1 MHDYSIY
8 GYRILL
14 PKITFWRSYSA
25 TQKSTSLKELLT
37 YADTNTMVPRVA
49 EITLDPVN
57 GFVLRKQVPATLSQ
71 LFHHTRLIDNIGDRA
86 KTSTSCEAVCMV

>member
-1 MHDYSIY
+1 
-8 GYRILL
+8 
-14 PKITFWRSYSA
+14 
-25 TQKSTSLKELLT
+25 
-37 YADTNTMVPRVA
+37 MVPRVA
-49 EITLDPVN
+49 EVTLDPVN